1 MMTIKIIGVMH
12 NDRQQTELLDG
23 AERLNYECPP
33 YKIPEFGNRIM
44 ELIGEGDQFTYH
56 GLDIPDKD
64 RKSEVSN
71 FLVLRMFKKG
81 EWETHVIRDS
91 WVYITNGNGKTI
103 EKFDVI

>member
-1 MMTIKIIGVMH
+1 MMTVKIIGVMH

-23 AERLNYECPP
+23 AERINHECPL
-33 YKIPEFGNRIM
+33 YKIPEFNNRIR
-44 ELIGEGDQFTYH
+44 ELIGDGDQFTYH

-64 RKSEVSN
+64 RKNEVSN

-81 EWETHVIRDS
+81 EWKTHVIRDS
-91 WVYITNGNGKTI
+91 WVFITNGNGKTI

>member
-1 MMTIKIIGVMH
+1 MTIKIIGVMH

-23 AERLNYECPP
+23 AERLNYECPL
-33 YKIPEFGNRIM
+33 YKTPEFNNRIR
-44 ELIGEGDQFTYH
+44 ELIGDGDQFTYH

-64 RKSEVSN
+64 RKSEVGN

-91 WVYITNGNGKTI
+91 WVFITNGNGKTI
-103 EKFDVI
+103 EKFDVID